1 MFGMSLTT
9 LISVLNLGKIVKDA
23 VQKQGMIGWQ
33 FNTIGVSDGITQ
45 GGDGTSSVTRKGA
58 KRVLTSGRHAILIA
72 ESGDHRG

>member
-1 MFGMSLTT
+1 MLGISLTT

-45 GGDGTSSVTRKGA
+45 GGDGMSSVTRKGV
-58 KRVLTSGRHAILIA
+58 KRVLTSSRYAIHIA
-72 ESGDHRG
+72 ESGNHRR

>member
-1 MFGMSLTT
+1 MFGMLLTT

-45 GGDGTSSVTRKGA
+45 GGDGMSSVTRKGV
-58 KRVLTSGRHAILIA
+58 KRVLTSGRYAILIA
-72 ESGDHRG
+72 ESGNHRR

>member
-1 MFGMSLTT
+1 MFGISLTT

-45 GGDGTSSVTRKGA
+45 GGDGMSSVTRKGV
-58 KRVLTSGRHAILIA
+58 KRVLTSSRHAILIA
-72 ESGDHRG
+72 ESGDHRR